1 MHQTMP
7 KESKKE
13 SSQQSEH
20 DPVVH
25 KGLEGVVV
33 DTTAVSL
40 VDGARGELSYRG
52 HEIGTLVDLPFAQVA
67 ALVSTGRLDPEFGAR
82 LCALSKLSAREEA
95 MVLALPETVHPMH
108 VLQGLT
114 PLLDHAGESQHPF
127 AEYGEAAQG
136 FVIAAKLPALIATHF
151 RRASV
156 AEVSAGDPIVQFLGQ
171 IGAPDHA
178 AARRA
183 FEVAQILQI
192 EHSFNA
198 GTFTARVVASTLA
211 PVENALSA
219 AFGALHGVLHG
230 GADQA
235 ALETADRV
243 GTPEAAPAFVDDCLA
258 TGGKVMGMGHREY
271 RVVDPRAVHLKRLA
285 AALAA
290 GTEHEVT
297 YHTLEAIEQR
307 FTERMAERGK
317 DLYANVEF
325 YKGLV
330 FRMMGL
336 PPRFFT
342 ALFGMARVFGYV
354 AHFIESRE
362 DNRIVRPQARYVGPP
377 VATPEAAAV

>member
-1 MHQTMP
+1 MT
-7 KESKKE
+7 E
-13 SSQQSEH
+13 QSREI
-20 DPVVH
+20 H

-52 HEIGTLVDLPFAQVA
+52 HEIGTLVALPFADVA
-67 ALVSTGRLDPEFGAR
+67 ALVATGRLDPGFGAR
-82 LCALSKLSAREEA
+82 LAANADLSEREEA

-114 PLLDHAGESQHPF
+114 PLLDRSDAF
-127 AEYGEAAQG
+127 AEYGDAAQG
-136 FVIAAKLPALIATHF
+136 FAIAAKLPSLVATHF
-151 RRASV
+151 RRAPVSG
-156 AEVSAGDPIVQFLGQ
+156 VSADDPIARFLGQ

-243 GTPEAAPAFVDDCLA
+243 GSPDAAAGFVDDCLA

-271 RVVDPRAVHLKRLA
+271 RVVDPRAVHLK
-285 AALAA
+285 ALARELA
-290 GTEHEVT
+290 SGTEHEVT
-297 YHTLEAIEQR
+297 YRTLEAIERR

-342 ALFGMARVFGYV
+342 AMFGMARVFGYL
-354 AHFIESRE
+354 AHFIESRA
-362 DNRIVRPQARYVGPP
+362 DNRIVRPQAHYVGPP
-377 VATPEAAAV
+377 VSAPEPAAV